1 LPEIEVSAGQRPA
14 ACPYAE
20 AKSITSIDG
29 WKERPPHKRPSPA
42 VLSRLSQDKSSG
54 MDSKMSFGEAHGTQ
68 APAAMAALVIP
79 QRHRLRSKAERFVKE
94 IYHREYGATLDGFPA
109 RMMAILD
116 ERGDILCAA
125 GLRSC
130 DDGFFSERYLDSPI
144 EAALGRLRG
153 EVVRRDRVFEISTFA
168 SRSPHSVPCFIGRV
182 IEYGEDA
189 GFEWGFFTLTNRLS
203 LLLNRIGLELSPLGS
218 ATSARID
225 APSSW
230 GSYYET
236 DPKVCAG
243 NRDSLTTRFAARRRL
258 VANA

>member
-1 LPEIEVSAGQRPA
+1 
-14 ACPYAE
+14 
-20 AKSITSIDG
+20 
-29 WKERPPHKRPSPA
+29 
-42 VLSRLSQDKSSG
+42 
-54 MDSKMSFGEAHGTQ
+54 
-68 APAAMAALVIP
+68 MAALVIP
-79 QRHRLRSKAERFVKE
+79 ERHRLRSKAERFVKE

-125 GLRSC
+125 GLRSR

-203 LLLNRIGLELSPLGS
+203 LLLKRIGLELTPLGS